1 MKRSTGAGTIAA
13 LTLACVF
20 GVTLLLSLAAGALW
34 DWLD

>member
-20 GVTLLLSLAAGALW
+20 GVTLLLSLATEIGRAHV
-34 DWLD
+34 